1 MLRKKA
7 NRGIRTMATTYYERG
22 FQEGERHGLRR
33 ALKKLLEGRFG
44 PLSPEVR
51 QRLEKL
57 TDKQLDK
64 VLLAGYK
71 AQSLR
76 ELGLEK

>member
-1 MLRKKA
+1 MPRKKA

-22 FQEGERHGLRR
+22 LQEGGRRGLLR
-33 ALKKLLEGRFG
+33 ALQKLLEGGFG
-44 PLSPEVR
+44 PLGPEVHR
-51 QRLEKL
+51 RLEKL

-64 VLLAGYK
+64 LLLAGYK

>member
-1 MLRKKA
+1 
-7 NRGIRTMATTYYERG
+7 MATTYYERG
-22 FQEGERHGLRR
+22 LREGERR

-44 PLSPEVR
+44 PLSPEVQ

-64 VLLAGYK
+64 LLLAGYK
-71 AQSLR
+71 AQSPR

>member
-1 MLRKKA
+1 L
-7 NRGIRTMATTYYERG
+7 ATTYYERG
-22 FQEGERHGLRR
+22 FQEGERPGLRQ

-44 PLSPEVR
+44 PLSPEVQ

-64 VLLAGYK
+64 LLLADYK
-71 AQSLR
+71 ARSLR